1 MSEPLRPIKVVI
13 ADDHTLF
20 RKGIAS
26 LLNEDGRITVVGEAA
41 DGREAIQ
48 LAQSL
53 RPDVVILDLRLPKA
67 NGIEAAREITQRF
80 PRVKVLFLTGMGT
93 DNQVI
98 EALSSG
104 ASGYLLKD
112 AQPDAVIAA
121 VIAAMHDSFV
131 ITIGVARRA
140 FGALLSSSVRRE
152 AYDGISARELEV
164 LKLTASGMAN
174 KQVARTLGLSEKTVR
189 NHIANIYEKLG
200 IHDRSQALL
209 YAVRKGLVDP
219 GSLESMAPVA

>member
-1 MSEPLRPIKVVI
+1 MSEVQRPIRVVI

-26 LLNEDGRITVVGEAA
+26 LLNEDERISVVGEAA
-41 DGREAIQ
+41 DAKEAIQ

-53 RPDVVILDLRLPKA
+53 RPDIVILDLKLPKM
-67 NGIEAAREITQRF
+67 NGIDAAREIMQRF
-80 PRVKVLFLTGMGT
+80 PRVKVLFLTGLDS
-93 DNQVI
+93 DNHVM

-112 AQPDAVIAA
+112 AQPEAVISAVIAT
-121 VIAAMHDSFV
+121 MHDSFI
-131 ITIGVARRA
+131 ITVAVARRA
-140 FGALLSSSVRRE
+140 FGALMSSSVRRE

-164 LKLTASGMAN
+164 LKLTASGLAN

-219 GSLESMAPVA
+219 GTLEIPAPVA